1 MDFSESVI
9 FDPKSTFPILKTI
22 FSLIKV
28 GKLLQTYSQSI
39 FLPLGRFWDAYSGI
53 WDRKNAFLN
62 LRLKRGFPIPN
73 STPQSARMRKIIS
86 PIDPESIF
94 TQDIGLHFFNEAPR
108 SAEIELS
115 ELGPYSHSSGFAL

>member
-1 MDFSESVI
+1 MLVEVILEYRESIISSFPPPNALGQFGIENVDFSESVI

-53 WDRKNAFLN
+53 WDRKSAFPN
-62 LRLKRGFPIPN
+62 LRL
-73 STPQSARMRKIIS
+73 
-86 PIDPESIF
+86 
-94 TQDIGLHFFNEAPR
+94 
-108 SAEIELS
+108 
-115 ELGPYSHSSGFAL
+115 